1 MKHLMEDIAQLQ
13 HAFGHPVNDEPVEH
27 YELDRQRM
35 AMRLRTI
42 GEEYFELLETA
53 YPEGVM
59 KHVVAA
65 NKVKLETMLVSTP
78 DPSTFD
84 LEKAGDALVD
94 MMVFIVGTGL
104 EWGIPLDRLWAAVHR
119 ANMAKVGPDGKVT
132 YREDG
137 KVLKPEG
144 WKPPDIA
151 AAMREKTEAK
161 LK

>member
-53 YPEGVM
+53 
-59 KHVVAA
+59 
-65 NKVKLETMLVSTP
+65 KVKLETMLVSTP

-84 LEKAGDALVD
+84 LEKAGNALVD

-104 EWGIPLDRLWAAVHR
+104 EWGIPLDRLWAEVHR